1 MIRALALFYVMVLLV
16 WGNVFAQE
24 DGFGLGVI
32 VGEPTGICG
41 KLWTSGRTAV
51 DGAVAWSFE
60 GESSV
65 HLHADFLYHDFN
77 HVTAE
82 RGELMLYYGIGGRV
96 KFEDDSKAGI
106 RFPAGIDYL
115 FPEAPF
121 DFFFEIAPV
130 LDLAPSTKLEFNA
143 ALGFRYFFGKSRY

>member
-65 HLHADFLYHDFN
+65 HLHADFLYHDF
-77 HVTAE
+77 
-82 RGELMLYYGIGGRV
+82 
-96 KFEDDSKAGI
+96 
-106 RFPAGIDYL
+106 
-115 FPEAPF
+115 
-121 DFFFEIAPV
+121 
-130 LDLAPSTKLEFNA
+130 
-143 ALGFRYFFGKSRY
+143 